1 MSTLL
6 IDAGNTRVKWAWL
19 GADGRP
25 GPVHACP
32 HDDLTPLGLAVA
44 QTPPQRG
51 VGASVASPADNS
63 AIAALVGLPVEW
75 LQPTAERAGV
85 RNGYRDPA
93 RLGADR
99 WAALIGAHHEPGGD
113 LLVVSAGTAL
123 TLDCL
128 DRDGM
133 FRGGTIAPGFA
144 LMRQSLARGTARLG
158 YPEGDYAAYPQQTA
172 DAILS
177 GCIDA
182 LVAPVERRAARF
194 SADLGRPVR
203 ILIGGGDGMMLMSH
217 LAVPAAIVDN
227 LVLSGLALVAQPLC

>member
-1 MSTLL
+1 MGRRLAGLDGVRGLAALL
-6 IDAGNTRVKWAWL
+6 VVFGHARQFEPL
-19 GADGRP
+19 RGADGWL
-25 GPVHACP
+25 AI
-32 HDDLTPLGLAVA
+32 DL
-44 QTPPQRG
+44 
-51 VGASVASPADNS
+51 
-63 AIAALVGLPVEW
+63 
-75 LQPTAERAGV
+75 
-85 RNGYRDPA
+85 A